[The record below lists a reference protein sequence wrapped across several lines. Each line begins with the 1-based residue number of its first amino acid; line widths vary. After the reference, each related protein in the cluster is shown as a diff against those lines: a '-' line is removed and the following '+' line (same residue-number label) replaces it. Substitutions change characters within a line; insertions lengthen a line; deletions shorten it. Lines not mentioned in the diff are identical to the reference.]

1 MNRRILAAV
10 LSAAILGGCGQTG
23 AASHHHLRVGVAR
36 HRTPVQLVSG
46 RAPATAPVAPSSP
59 MVVFDEM
66 RYWI

>member
-1 MNRRILAAV
+1 MKRRILAAV
-10 LSAAILGGCGQTG
+10 LCAVILGGCGQTG
-23 AASHHHLRVGVAR
+23 AVSHHHLRVGVAR

-46 RAPATAPVAPSSP
+46 RAPATVPVAPSSP